1 MNQMFY
7 NYSSLTSLD
16 LSNCNTE
23 KANNFSKIFFCCSS
37 LYYLNLSI
45 FDLMKI
51 NLNLFLNKKYKVISN
66 NKRILKELRFV
77 ILNM

>member
-1 MNQMFY
+1 MFY

-23 KANNFSKIFFCCSS
+23 KVNNFSKIFFCCSS
-37 LYYLNLSI
+37 LYYLNL
-45 FDLMKI
+45 L
-51 NLNLFLNKKYKVISN
+51 LNKKYKVISN

-77 ILNM
+77 ISNM